1 MAVVFSGRCRG
12 WVWVEEW
19 FWEVGSVAGV
29 LKFGW
34 VHCVAVVLRIG
45 RLYCVAVVNMCF
57 FSPSCMF
64 CVMVMMSVF
73 GTE

>member
-1 MAVVFSGRCRG
+1 MAVV
-12 WVWVEEW
+12 
-19 FWEVGSVAGV
+19 
-29 LKFGW
+29 LKVGW

-57 FSPSCMF
+57 LSPSCMF
-64 CVMVMMSVF
+64 CVVMMSVF

>member
-1 MAVVFSGRCRG
+1 M
-12 WVWVEEW
+12 
-19 FWEVGSVAGV
+19 V
-29 LKFGW
+29 LRIGW
-34 VHCVAVVLRIG
+34 VHCVSVVLRIG

>member
-1 MAVVFSGRCRG
+1 MAVV
-12 WVWVEEW
+12 
-19 FWEVGSVAGV
+19 
-29 LKFGW
+29 LKVGW

-57 FSPSCMF
+57 LSPSCMF
-64 CVMVMMSVF
+64 CVVVMMSVF